1 MMCSCTSFC
10 IVQFLL
16 AVINE
21 NKKNFCISLLV
32 CHLSYRTNISALIFD
47 STSAT
52 SQVISCVYPIITTRP
67 LDWHMLNH

>member
-32 CHLSYRTNISALIFD
+32 YHLSYRTNISALIFD
-47 STSAT
+47 STSVT
-52 SQVISCVYPIITTRP
+52 SQVISCVYHNPPTR
-67 LDWHMLNH
+67 LAYVESLK